1 MESRRSARAALL
13 APVAFCVAVLSGLL
27 LPMYTDEVGWRLQE
41 RAGLDGVDKLFS
53 LLCGP
58 TSLAVP
64 PIWMMPARYY
74 SAFWNVQ
81 FASPFYT
88 RVSGVLYAL
97 VWGALLAA
105 LIGRIVPDR
114 DRRRM
119 TLVLA
124 FGLITLGVMP
134 WLLTWSRPEQPILL
148 SLTAALVVAGGGW
161 DRARPTGPSTGW
173 LRIAGVLAM
182 AAIAYSYHLKAVFLF
197 PVFLACV
204 ITSSSGRANAASR
217 TVGALVL
224 MVLTAQGARY
234 WIDRLQ
240 CAVDQKFLQ
249 SQNLGSK
256 LLDARTPGDVASVFL
271 DMLTNLNPLPYIART
286 VPRPNPLSA
295 WVPEDQIGM
304 APALVWWGIATFVWC
319 LAFAFAGKAVW
330 VQVRAIRR
338 DGIDPRMIA
347 ALALMISVLG
357 WAATQ
362 PMKNDYESILI
373 VPLLLL
379 AIVTGLSC
387 LAAPA
392 DIFDKLR
399 AVTRFAPWLAIV
411 SMALVA
417 AVFAPSLSAGI
428 GQQGYLPQQPQ
439 SVSPYGYEATRRRLL
454 NLARSCGID
463 PVNSRNLV
471 LDDVTYFPFIQ
482 SKTPDHA
489 MGRFGPGKAS
499 DLTIDYL
506 RQRQSSGYIA
516 SCSLLP
522 RNLQGVAKR
531 DGDICCLAPTWNGP
545 VTPPAK

>member
-1 MESRRSARAALL
+1 
-13 APVAFCVAVLSGLL
+13 VAVLSGFL

-88 RVSGVLYAL
+88 RVSGILYAL
-97 VWGALLAA
+97 VWGALLAR
-105 LIGRIVPDR
+105 LIFRIVPDR
-114 DRRRM
+114 ERRRM
-119 TLVLA
+119 IMVVGFA
-124 FGLITLGVMP
+124 LITLGVMP

-148 SLTAALVVAGGGW
+148 SVTAALVVACGGW
-161 DRARPTGPSTGW
+161 DRARATRTWRSW
-173 LRIAGVLAM
+173 LLIAGVLAM
-182 AAIAYSYHLKAVFLF
+182 AAIGYSYHLKAVFLF

-204 ITSSSGRANAASR
+204 ITSSRGRANWASR
-217 TVGALVL
+217 AVGGLVL
-224 MVLTAQGARY
+224 AVLTAQGARY

-256 LLDARTPGDVASVFL
+256 LLAARSPGDVASVFV

-295 WVPEDQIGM
+295 WLPEDQIGM
-304 APALVWWGIATFVWC
+304 APALIWWGIATFAWC
-319 LAFAFAGKAVW
+319 LGFAFAGKAVW
-330 VQVRAIRR
+330 VQAKAIRR
-338 DGIDPRMIA
+338 DEIDPRMIA

-379 AIVTGLSC
+379 AIACGLSC

-392 DIFDKLR
+392 DMFDKLR
-399 AVTRFAPWLAIV
+399 AVTRVAPWLGIV
-411 SMALVA
+411 SMVLVVV
-417 AVFAPSLSAGI
+417 VFAPSLSAGI
-428 GQQGYLPQQPQ
+428 GQQGYLSQQPS
-439 SVSPYGYEATRRRLL
+439 SVSTYGYELTRLRLL
-454 NLARSCGID
+454 KLARSCGID
-463 PVNSRNLV
+463 PVNSQNLV
-471 LDDVTYFPFIQ
+471 LDDVTYYPFIQ

-489 MGRFGPGKAS
+489 MGRFGPGQAS

-506 RQRQSSGYIA
+506 RGRNSSGYIA

-522 RNLQGVAKR
+522 RPLQGMAKR
-531 DGDICCLAPTWNGP
+531 DGDFCCLAATWNAAP
-545 VTPPAK
+545 TPPVK